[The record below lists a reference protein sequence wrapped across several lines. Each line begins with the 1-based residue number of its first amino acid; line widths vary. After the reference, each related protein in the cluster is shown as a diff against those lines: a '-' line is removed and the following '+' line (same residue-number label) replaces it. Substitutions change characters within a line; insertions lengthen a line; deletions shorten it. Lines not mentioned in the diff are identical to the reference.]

1 MAGSALN
8 DARLCHHGQRPGSP
22 VVVPSLEQAYE
33 ECRQETARWAKTF
46 YLGTLLMPP
55 AKRRA
60 IWAIYVWCRRTDE
73 LMDSAEAQALPQ
85 EQLEQRLEQW
95 EQRTRGFFRGEV
107 RDGLDLVMVDTLER
121 YPQPLQPY
129 LDMIEGQRM
138 DLRQHRYATFPEL
151 ALYCYRVAGTVGLM
165 TQEVMGR
172 DPAYTSAPWSDAPDT
187 SEAAVALGIANQL
200 TNILRDVGEDRSR
213 GRIYLPQEDLVR
225 FGYGE
230 DQLLAGVVNDNW
242 RALMRFQVDRARQW
256 FARSEA
262 GVRWLA
268 PDARWPVWASLRLYR
283 GILDVIEQHDYDVFN
298 KRAFVPRTG
307 KLLDLPFSFVV
318 AQVR

>member
-1 MAGSALN
+1 
-8 DARLCHHGQRPGSP
+8 
-22 VVVPSLEQAYE
+22 VVVSAVPNLEEAYE
-33 ECRQETARWAKTF
+33 ACRRETAEWAKTF

-73 LMDSAEAQALPQ
+73 LMDSPEAQARPESELAD
-85 EQLEQRLEQW
+85 RLDAW
-95 EQRTRGFFRGEV
+95 EVRTRELFDGVV
-107 RDGLDLVMVDTLER
+107 RDGLDLVMRDTIER

-129 LDMIEGQRM
+129 LDMIEGMRM
-138 DLRQHRYATFPEL
+138 DLTTSRYASFDEL
-151 ALYCYRVAGTVGLM
+151 YLYCYRVAGTVGLM
-165 TQEVMGR
+165 TQEVMGV
-172 DPAYTSAPWSDAPDT
+172 DPAYTSAPWSERPDT

-200 TNILRDVGEDRSR
+200 TNILRDVGEDRGR

-225 FGYGE
+225 FGYSE
-230 DQLLAGVVNDNW
+230 AELMAGTLNDNW
-242 RALMRFQVDRARQW
+242 RELMRFQLARAREW
-256 FARSEA
+256 FALSEA

-283 GILDVIEQHDYDVFN
+283 GILNVIEELDYDVFN
-298 KRAFVPRTG
+298 KRAYVPRAG
-307 KLLDLPFSFVV
+307 KLFDLPFSYLV

>member
-1 MAGSALN
+1 MDTL
-8 DARLCHHGQRPGSP
+8 LCQHGQRPGHS
-22 VVVPSLEQAYE
+22 VVLPSLDKAYE
-33 ECRQETARWAKTF
+33 ECRQETAQWAKTF

-73 LMDSAEAQALPQ
+73 LMDSAEAQARPVEELAA
-85 EQLEQRLEQW
+85 RLDLW
-95 EQRTRGFFRGEV
+95 ERRTRDLFDGVV
-107 RDGLDLVMVDTLER
+107 RDGLDLVMHDTLQR
-121 YPQPLQPY
+121 YPQPLQAY

-138 DLRQHRYATFPEL
+138 DLRQHRYPTFQEL

-172 DPAYTSAPWSDAPDT
+172 DAAYTSAPWSDAPDT
-187 SEAAVALGIANQL
+187 SDAAVALGIANQL
-200 TNILRDVGEDRSR
+200 TNILRDVGEDRIR
-213 GRIYLPQEDLVR
+213 GRIYLPQEDLAQFR
-225 FGYGE
+225 YGE
-230 DQLLAGVVNDNW
+230 DELMAGVVNENW
-242 RALMRFQVDRARQW
+242 RSLMRFQVERARQW
-256 FARSEA
+256 FARAEQ

-298 KRAFVPRTG
+298 KRAFVPRSG
-307 KLLDLPFSFVV
+307 KLLDLPLSFVV

>member
-1 MAGSALN
+1 MTAQ
-8 DARLCHHGQRPGSP
+8 LCHHGQRPSRP
-22 VVVPSLEQAYE
+22 VVLPSLAQAYE
-33 ECRQETARWAKTF
+33 DCRRETAEWAKTF

-85 EQLEQRLEQW
+85 EQLEQRLELW

-107 RDGLDLVMVDTLER
+107 QDGLDLVMVDTLER

-138 DLRQHRYATFPEL
+138 DLCQHRYATFTEL

-172 DPAYTSAPWSDAPDT
+172 DSAYTSAPWSDAPDT

-200 TNILRDVGEDRSR
+200 TNILRDVGEDRTR
-213 GRIYLPQEDLVR
+213 GRIYLPQDDLLR

-242 RALMRFQVDRARQW
+242 RALMRFQVERARQW

-298 KRAFVPRTG
+298 KRAFVPMAG
-307 KLLDLPFSFVV
+307 KLLDLPLSYLV
-318 AQVR
+318 AQAR

>member
-1 MAGSALN
+1 MAIAGHPAAAPL
-8 DARLCHHGQRPGSP
+8 
-22 VVVPSLEQAYE
+22 PSLEQAYE
-33 ECRQETARWAKTF
+33 ACRLETAQWAKTF

-73 LMDSAEAQALPQ
+73 LMDSAEAQGRSVEELSS
-85 EQLEQRLEQW
+85 RLDAW
-95 EQRTRGFFRGEV
+95 EARTRELFAGQV
-107 RDGLDLVMVDTLER
+107 RDGLDRAMADTLER
-121 YPQPLQPY
+121 YPQPIQPY

-138 DLRQHRYATFPEL
+138 DLRKHRYASFEEL
-151 ALYCYRVAGTVGLM
+151 KLYCYRVAGTVGLM
-165 TQEVMGR
+165 TQEVMGV
-172 DPAYTSAPWSDAPDT
+172 DAAYTSAPWSDAPDT

-200 TNILRDVGEDRSR
+200 TNILRDVGEDRAR
-213 GRIYLPQEDLVR
+213 GRIYLPLEDLQR
-225 FGYGE
+225 FGYSE
-230 DQLLAGVVNDNW
+230 PELLAGTLDDNW
-242 RALMRFQVDRARQW
+242 RALMRFQVDRARDW

-298 KRAFVPRTG
+298 KRAYVPRAG
-307 KLLDLPFSFVV
+307 KLLDLPVSFVV